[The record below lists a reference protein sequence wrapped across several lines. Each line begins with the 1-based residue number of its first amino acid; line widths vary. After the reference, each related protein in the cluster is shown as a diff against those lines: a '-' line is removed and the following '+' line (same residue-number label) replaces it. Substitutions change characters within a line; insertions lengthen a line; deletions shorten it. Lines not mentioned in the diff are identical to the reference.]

1 MKSEVLIVKD
11 ILPYIVT
18 IITTII
24 SGFLAYFSA
33 TKKSKS
39 ELISLRESNRLE
51 IEKLMSQHKLD
62 LESLE
67 RKHEMEKEKMKME
80 HEHKLVLMQKE
91 AENAMGTNLM
101 NTAVAEMMKT
111 PEARQ
116 AMGSAFHSKKK
127 R

>member
-1 MKSEVLIVKD
+1 MQNA
-11 ILPYIVT
+11 LPYIVT
-18 IITTII
+18 IVTTII

-39 ELISLRESNRLE
+39 ELVALREANRLE

-62 LESLE
+62 LEALE
-67 RKHEMEKEKMKME
+67 RKHEMEIEKMKVE
-80 HEHKLVLMQKE
+80 HEHKLELLQKE
-91 AENAMGTNLM
+91 AENAMGTNFM

-116 AMGSAFHSKKK
+116 AMGSAFHAKKK